1 MRIDSDKIHLMAEER
16 GISISNLAFYAG
28 ISRQY
33 LCESLQLESMS
44 RKCTGRVARALC
56 CPVSD
61 IVLPDADRR
70 WGIRIDRVKLI
81 TEMAKQRM
89 SIKELSRK
97 SGIHETVISKAR
109 NKSAAS
115 LRPSTVYK
123 IAAALGVA
131 PEAIMKEGNE
141 DAQE

>member
-1 MRIDSDKIHLMAEER
+1 MIIDSNKIRLMAEER
-16 GISISNLAFYAG
+16 GLSISKLAFCAG
-28 ISRQY
+28 ISKQY
-33 LCESLQLESMS
+33 LSESLQLESMS
-44 RKCTGRVARALC
+44 RKCTERVACALC

-61 IVLPDADRR
+61 IVLPGADRR
-70 WGIRIDRVKLI
+70 WGIQIDRVKLI
-81 TEMAKQRM
+81 AEMAKQRM
-89 SIKELSRK
+89 SGKELAWK
-97 SGIHETVISKAR
+97 SGISNSVISKAR

-123 IAAALGVA
+123 IGAALGVA

>member
-1 MRIDSDKIHLMAEER
+1 MRIDSNKIHLMAEER
-16 GISISNLAFYAG
+16 CISISNLAFCAG
-28 ISRQY
+28 ISKQY
-33 LCESLQLESMS
+33 LSESLQLESMS

-61 IVLPDADRR
+61 IVLSDADRR
-70 WGIRIDRVKLI
+70 WGIQIDRVKLI

-89 SIKELSRK
+89 SVKELSRK
-97 SGIHETVISKAR
+97 SGIHQAVISKAR
-109 NKSAAS
+109 NESAAS

-123 IAAALGVA
+123 LAVALGVA